1 MIRKDIKQFIAT
13 LPSDVIL
20 VAATKYGDVNDLKDL
35 YSNGVSNFG
44 ENRVDAFLTK
54 YEALKDLI
62 TIPIHYIKVDEI
74 ENYSTYLNILLLGR
88 SQSGK
93 WHFIGHLQRNKA
105 HLVLDKIDC
114 LHSLDSLELVK
125 TINKYRLSPL
135 NCFVEVSINLE
146 ENKNGVPYYEVKNFI
161 KECLQYPNV
170 NIVGLMMMAIAN
182 SDEESL
188 HQQFRKLKELKDNLE
203 KELNISLPYLSMGM
217 SDDYQIAIMEGATHI
232 RLGRVLFNQDRN

>member
-44 ENRVDAFLTK
+44 ENRVDAFLSK
-54 YEALKDLI
+54 YEALKDLDI
-62 TIPIHYIKVDEI
+62 
-74 ENYSTYLNILLLGR
+74 S
-88 SQSGK
+88 

-105 HLVLDKIDC
+105 HLVLDKIDY
-114 LHSLDSLELVK
+114 LHSLDSLELAK

-146 ENKNGVPYYEVKNFI
+146 ENKNGVPYYEVKDFI
-161 KECLQYPNV
+161 KECLQYPKV

-217 SDDYQIAIMEGATHI
+217 SDDYQVAIMEGATHI
-232 RLGRVLFNQDRN
+232 RLGRVLFVR